1 MNEAVG
7 YDVVC
12 FGEVLWD
19 LLPSD
24 SFPGGAP
31 MNVAFHLKKLGNN
44 PALITKIGIDNYG
57 KKLVNLLSKEDVC
70 TEFFDVDY
78 QYPTGLVYAKQNE
91 RGDVSYDIINPA
103 AWDFI
108 NCNDEYE
115 ELVSNSIFFVFG
127 SLTSRN
133 KVSRE
138 TLYRLIDLANTKVLD
153 VNLRAPYYTRPD
165 LEYLMNKADILKMN
179 LDELELITGWF
190 NCYNTA
196 DRIKLL
202 QDQFKIETIIVTMG
216 SNGAMVSN
224 KGKVYFHEGIKV
236 KVVDAIG
243 SGDAF
248 LSAFIHNI
256 SKGHSIDEALSFA
269 SAVGAFVATCSG
281 ACPCYEIS
289 QLKDFMLSASL

>member
-1 MNEAVG
+1 MNEASA

-19 LLPSD
+19 VLPTA

-31 MNVAFHLKKLGNN
+31 MNVAFHLKKLGSN

-57 KKLVNLLSKEDVC
+57 KKLVNLLSNEDVC

-91 RGDVSYDIINPA
+91 RCDVSYDIVNPA

-115 ELVSNSIFFVFG
+115 ELVSNSTFFVFG

-133 KVSRE
+133 KVTRE
-138 TLYRLIDLANTKVLD
+138 TLYHLIELANTKVLD

-165 LEYLMNKADILKMN
+165 IEYLMNKADILKMN

-190 NCYNTA
+190 NCSTTT
-196 DRIKLL
+196 DRIKQL

-216 SNGAMVSN
+216 SDGAIVNNNGE
-224 KGKVYFHEGIKV
+224 VYFHKGIKV
-236 KVVDAIG
+236 KVADTIG

-248 LSAFIHNI
+248 LSGYIHNI
-256 SKGHSIDEALSFA
+256 SEGNSIEEALSFA
-269 SAVGAFVATCSG
+269 SAVGAFVATREG
-281 ACPCYEIS
+281 ACPNYQIS
-289 QLKDFMLSASL
+289 QIKDFILSASV